1 MMQLQKQDESTS
13 TPLYIMYFF
22 PERKKMK
29 ANEKIQHLDND
40 RNIAKMHL
48 YLIWIDVEKNV
59 PMLFPMNDFQRCNQY
74 LELIVKISKFLKV
87 D

>member
-22 PERKKMK
+22 PERKEMK

-48 YLIWIDVEKNV
+48 YLIWIDVEKNL
-59 PMLFPMNDFQRCNQY
+59 PMLFCIDDFRRYSQY